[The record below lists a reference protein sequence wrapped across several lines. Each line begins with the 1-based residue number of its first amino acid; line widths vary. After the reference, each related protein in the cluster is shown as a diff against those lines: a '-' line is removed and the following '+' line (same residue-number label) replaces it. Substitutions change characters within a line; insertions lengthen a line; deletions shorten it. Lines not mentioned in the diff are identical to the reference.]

1 MIALLSPGQGAQT
14 PGMLEPWLDMDGTAE
29 FLAELSEA
37 AQLDLRALGTTAG
50 AETIKD
56 TKVAQPLIVAT
67 SLLSARALSQQVTDR
82 ESWIGIT
89 AGHSVG
95 EYAAVALAGILSP
108 TDAVA
113 LVAARGRAM
122 AAAAAQEPTGMSA
135 VVGGK
140 PDEVDAALHAHDLI
154 AANVNGGGQVVVAG
168 LLSDLQALA
177 EEPPARTRVIPLPV
191 AGAFHTKYM
200 APAVETVS
208 QAAAGTRTND
218 PHVRCLSNAD
228 GAAVTTGTEALQR
241 LVTQISAPVRWDLC
255 QETMLDDGVEA
266 AIELAPGGVL
276 TGLARRGM
284 RGVQTVALKSPD
296 DLDAAAR
303 LIASH

>member
-1 MIALLSPGQGAQT
+1 
-14 PGMLEPWLDMDGTAE
+14 MLQPWLELDGAAQ
-29 FLAELSEA
+29 FLDELSEA
-37 AQLDLRALGTTAG
+37 AQVDLRALGTTAD

-67 SLLSARALSQQVTDR
+67 SLLSARALRNHVGGDADWLQLS
-82 ESWIGIT
+82 

-95 EYAAVALAGILSP
+95 EYAAVALAGILTP

-122 AAAAAQEPTGMSA
+122 AEAAAQNPTGMSA
-135 VVGGK
+135 VVGGR
-140 PDEVDAALHAHDLI
+140 PEEVEQALQAHDLVG
-154 AANVNGGGQVVVAG
+154 ANVNGGGQVVAAG
-168 LLSDLQALA
+168 LLSDLEALA
-177 EEPPARTRVIPLPV
+177 EEPPARARVIPLAV
-191 AGAFHTKYM
+191 AGAFHTQYM
-200 APAVETVS
+200 TPAVATVR
-208 QAAAGTRTND
+208 AAAANLPAAD
-218 PHVRCLSNAD
+218 PTVRCLSNAD
-228 GAAVTTGTEALQR
+228 GAPLASGAQALER
-241 LVTQISAPVRWDLC
+241 LVTQISSPVRWDLC
-255 QETMLDDGVEA
+255 QATMLDDGVDA

-303 LIASH
+303 LIASSSGASR